1 MGWKEYDE
9 IYLAPKHEA
18 EAEAMREEFLE
29 ELDKEL
35 SME

>member
-1 MGWKEYDE
+1 MNWKEYDE
-9 IYLAPKHEA
+9 IYRAPKHEV
-18 EAEAMREEFLE
+18 EAEATREEFLE